1 MSSSSSI
8 GTWSGRGFYPTT
20 FSAQTTRGM
29 ANQWHHNHQSRQRGL
44 DGLQLGLRRHREDC
58 GVNTPIHSSGL
69 SISSTIPWSICR
81 NHASWH
87 RSGICDWEDVSS
99 GSSIWLPSLLCGR
112 YLLELLSLKRLTEE
126 IDNGG
131 CRAGAR
137 EIPSVLLSREKRAR
151 GQPNPD
157 KTPRGNSFLI
167 RRSPSTMTSK
177 NTTPVRCARSR
188 FLASST
194 LRILSW
200 PILPWNPCYLTPCST
215 RLLAAS
221 QISQTK
227 KWRERSKV
235 VSPPAALG
243 IRQGH
248 PLLQSLQ
255 QPARNPRIGPIPT
268 RAIPRQ
274 GRACAGPGTISR
286 RAGAHRQPHLFLW

>member
-29 ANQWHHNHQSRQRGL
+29 ANQWHHNHESRQRGL
-44 DGLQLGLRRHREDC
+44 DGLRLAPRRHREDR

-87 RSGICDWEDVSS
+87 RSGLCDWEDVSS

-131 CRAGAR
+131 CRAGACA
-137 EIPSVLLSREKRAR
+137 IPSVPLSIAKRAS
-151 GQPNPD
+151 GQPNSD
-157 KTPRGNSFLI
+157 KAPRRNSFLI

-188 FLASST
+188 FSASST

-200 PILPWNPCYLTPCST
+200 PMCFARPHALSRHALLDCLLNLKYPRPRSGENDRKLYLPPLRLVSAKDILYSRHCSNQQET
-215 RLLAAS
+215 RES
-221 QISQTK
+221 GQ
-227 KWRERSKV
+227 
-235 VSPPAALG
+235 
-243 IRQGH
+243 
-248 PLLQSLQ
+248 
-255 QPARNPRIGPIPT
+255 
-268 RAIPRQ
+268 
-274 GRACAGPGTISR
+274 
-286 RAGAHRQPHLFLW
+286 